1 MKSSVD
7 EIRARFDKDVER
19 FSNLET
25 GQSATIDAPLVL
37 DLITA
42 AAAAVTPHAREL
54 LDVGAGAGNYSLKM
68 LQALP
73 GLNVT
78 LVDLSRPMLDRA
90 LERVSAAT
98 PGSVTALQGD
108 IRELDLRPHRYDV
121 IVAAAVLHH
130 LRSDTEWEAVAGRL
144 FYALRPGGSLWISD
158 LITHSAPAIQERMW
172 ARYGDYLTGLKGDA
186 YRDQVFAYI
195 DKEDTPRPLM
205 TQIDLLRK
213 VGFESVDIL
222 HKNSVFAA
230 FGGVKPGIR
239 TVDRGP
245 QTADLPLQ
253 TKDE

>member
-7 EIRARFDKDVER
+7 EIRARFDNDVER

-37 DLITA
+37 DLITQ
-42 AAAAVTPHAREL
+42 AAAAVTPHAKEL

-73 GLNVT
+73 DLNVT

-98 PGSVTALQGD
+98 TGSVTARQAD
-108 IRELDLRPHRYDV
+108 VRALDLRPHRYD
-121 IVAAAVLHH
+121 IVLAAAVLHH
-130 LRSDTEWEAVAGRL
+130 MRSDAEWEAVVGRL

-158 LITHSAPAIQERMW
+158 LIVHSVPAIQDVMW
-172 ARYGDYLTGLKGDA
+172 ARYGDYLTGLKGEA

-195 DKEDTPRPLM
+195 EKEDSPRTLM
-205 TQIDLLRK
+205 TQLDLLRK
-213 VGFESVDIL
+213 VGFTSVEVL

-230 FGGVKPGIR
+230 FGGIKPPI
-239 TVDRGP
+239 
-245 QTADLPLQ
+245 QTADA
-253 TKDE
+253 